1 MSAARRFTVRGRVQ
15 GVFFRDS
22 TRRVADTLDVR
33 GYAIN
38 LPNGD
43 VEVLACGSAAAVDA
57 LAEFLNEGPPIARVD
72 EVRVA
77 LADDYADQASWPA
90 AFTTG

>member
-1 MSAARRFTVRGRVQ
+1 MPSARQFTIKGRVQ

-22 TRRVADTLDVR
+22 TRRVAQSLGLT

-38 LPNGD
+38 LSDGN
-43 VEVLACGSAAAVDA
+43 VEVLACGDPDAIDA
-57 LAEFLNEGPPIARVD
+57 LAAWLQDGPRMA
-72 EVRVA
+72 EVSEVVEC
-77 LADDYADQASWPA
+77 YAEPQELP